1 MTHAFTQ
8 AQTIENMEF
17 IRSGNAEGHEKRR
30 QAMLAIKQDDE
41 RRRAYL
47 MKQAMFESLEQ
58 ARAIN

>member
-1 MTHAFTQ
+1 MPKDTKSAVRPCLQ
-8 AQTIENMEF
+8 
-17 IRSGNAEGHEKRR
+17 
-30 QAMLAIKQDDE
+30 QDDE